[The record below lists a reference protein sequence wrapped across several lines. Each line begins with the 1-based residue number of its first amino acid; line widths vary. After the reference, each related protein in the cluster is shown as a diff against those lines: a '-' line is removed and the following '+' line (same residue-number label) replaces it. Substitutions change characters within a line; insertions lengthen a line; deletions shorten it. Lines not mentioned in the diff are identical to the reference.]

1 MRIGAYL
8 LLEMTLAG
16 LLLGV
21 GGWQAVRGLMVL
33 QHSWAGWSAL
43 RQPDR
48 EVKVPTREELP
59 AVRDDLRLALEASGT
74 FLGMSDDLLLTRM
87 RTQPPTRFKLN
98 RGGSSLSF
106 RVDFADGSR
115 GAFKPLQTN
124 LQSMPRKEV
133 AAYRLNRLLGLNA
146 VPPAVPRSFALRDVL
161 SHLHPE
167 SEVAAPR
174 IQAETIVD
182 AAGLTRGEVSYWIPV
197 IKESG
202 LDTPAGREQSSAW
215 LAQSAPFPNEADA
228 RRAVQV
234 SNLAVFDFLISN
246 PDRYSGGNMKSS
258 ADGQV
263 LYFMDNTMSFFV
275 EPQGGDRTRGWL
287 VATQRFSRSLV
298 QALSR
303 LDARAVAELS
313 RDEGAPETLLTPAEQ
328 EALLS
333 RRDVVERH
341 VASLIAT
348 YGRAAVLCFP

>member
-124 LQSMPRKEV
+124 
-133 AAYRLNRLLGLNA
+133 
-146 VPPAVPRSFALRDVL
+146 
-161 SHLHPE
+161 
-167 SEVAAPR
+167 
-174 IQAETIVD
+174 
-182 AAGLTRGEVSYWIPV
+182 
-197 IKESG
+197 
-202 LDTPAGREQSSAW
+202 
-215 LAQSAPFPNEADA
+215 
-228 RRAVQV
+228 
-234 SNLAVFDFLISN
+234 
-246 PDRYSGGNMKSS
+246 
-258 ADGQV
+258 
-263 LYFMDNTMSFFV
+263 
-275 EPQGGDRTRGWL
+275 
-287 VATQRFSRSLV
+287 
-298 QALSR
+298 
-303 LDARAVAELS
+303 
-313 RDEGAPETLLTPAEQ
+313 
-328 EALLS
+328 
-333 RRDVVERH
+333 
-341 VASLIAT
+341 
-348 YGRAAVLCFP
+348 